1 MHNTFIFGT
10 DLFSKGTKKMKF
22 DESRSQSSPTTASS
36 WREECEHEK
45 GKVSSGVF
53 GRSDPFAIPELLE
66 ALDSGKFGSVTR
78 EIEDLIKRR
87 MKLVNSCFA
96 SDHSLP
102 NKVLELERNFE
113 KGELKGNQLA
123 PDVIDLEDEQEAKG
137 IASAAMVPSTCFG
150 PSVGPVV
157 IIDSDDEDSQKN
169 FISPSQG
176 MIHTQ
181 KSSISPFQGIPL
193 QNAFID
199 FQVKDFVASTF

>member
-113 KGELKGNQLA
+113 KGEFKGNQPA

-137 IASAAMVPSTCFG
+137 VAPSTCFG
-150 PSVGPVV
+150 PSAGLLV
-157 IIDSDDEDSQKN
+157 IIDSDDEDTQKD